1 MGGPR
6 TREKGQ
12 AERPG
17 GGGAGSPS
25 GRSAGAEGAGS
36 RGRGALR
43 GPGESARTP
52 GGPGERPGSRGW
64 RAAATYLLVRD
75 PRRLLQAEGAA
86 VGAVLRH
93 HAQAA
98 GRAHQLLGVAARGHL
113 GGHDAAG
120 ALARCPP
127 PAARGPQPGPSPS
140 GAPPRPASVA
150 DSARVQSPSQ
160 AQSTDQ
166 SVLGIRPAAAC
177 SNRGKGTSSAPA
189 AGHQW
194 SARTLPST
202 PRPLGA
208 TETSDWPV
216 SRRRGLLFSSDWRTR
231 LGAPCAHWRRGSKGW
246 GGAKELAE
254 RGRGEDAG
262 WPLRSRSCRRPGWP
276 WTQRPLG
283 RGQGPAGR
291 PRGPAAGIRGGGRLA
306 PTQCPDRRC
315 AAADG
320 QEGPRSQGPRGSRAV
335 GGGRADAEQGW
346 DRGPR
351 SRGGEPAQLQ
361 GLLGLCVRAGG
372 AGWGAEGGVGSGSER
387 ARWEA
392 QVCVG
397 GRARLQRPL
406 VCQDGPGGGLLDMQP
421 RGTGE

>member
-1 MGGPR
+1 MPPRLCGSRCDSPGSTPCRRPAWRRPLAPSTPQHRRPRRGPCPSADRRETLPPPAPGPRAGRGWQLSEKFQPSSSTAGGGRSTDDGAGVRARAESRRDVGVGVPR

-25 GRSAGAEGAGS
+25 GRSAGAGGAGS
-36 RGRGALR
+36 RGRGAPR

-113 GGHDAAG
+113 GGHNAGG
-120 ALARCPP
+120 ALARRSP

-166 SVLGIRPAAAC
+166 SVPGIRPAAAC
-177 SNRGKGTSSAPA
+177 SNRRKGTASAPA
-189 AGHQW
+189 AGHQ
-194 SARTLPST
+194 
-202 PRPLGA
+202 
-208 TETSDWPV
+208 
-216 SRRRGLLFSSDWRTR
+216 
-231 LGAPCAHWRRGSKGW
+231 
-246 GGAKELAE
+246 
-254 RGRGEDAG
+254 
-262 WPLRSRSCRRPGWP
+262 
-276 WTQRPLG
+276 
-283 RGQGPAGR
+283 
-291 PRGPAAGIRGGGRLA
+291 
-306 PTQCPDRRC
+306 
-315 AAADG
+315 
-320 QEGPRSQGPRGSRAV
+320 
-335 GGGRADAEQGW
+335 
-346 DRGPR
+346 
-351 SRGGEPAQLQ
+351 
-361 GLLGLCVRAGG
+361 
-372 AGWGAEGGVGSGSER
+372 
-387 ARWEA
+387 
-392 QVCVG
+392 
-397 GRARLQRPL
+397 
-406 VCQDGPGGGLLDMQP
+406 
-421 RGTGE
+421 